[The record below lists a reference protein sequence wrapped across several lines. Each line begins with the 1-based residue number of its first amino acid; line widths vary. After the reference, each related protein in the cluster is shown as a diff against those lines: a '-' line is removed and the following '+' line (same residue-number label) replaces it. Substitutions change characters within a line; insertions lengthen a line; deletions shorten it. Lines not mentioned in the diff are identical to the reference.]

1 MGFTRIEDADLNN
14 VGVIGLPDRPGLST
28 AAMQNK
34 LEETSR
40 SVVIPKHNGLIDELE
55 DVTAAENIGITPPT
69 GRTGTKIKAVIDE
82 LSSAVDGSVKDTFK
96 NIESGGTTYTASGE
110 DTFKINAGSNVTITP
125 LVGDK
130 GISISATGGGQSTGD
145 MLMSDY
151 DSSGDVKSASSTGN
165 GIKDYVASAISGKQD
180 TLSHG
185 TGISISSNT
194 VSVDFGS
201 VSSGDTKPVSGGDVY
216 SAVSAKQD
224 TISVDTGL
232 TLTSNTIG
240 VDYGSVASGNNKPVK
255 GGDVYSAVSA
265 KQDTISVDT
274 GLTLNSNTIGVDYG
288 SVSSGDNKPVKG
300 GDVYTA
306 VSGKSAVSWNQQI
319 TTGQQIATITID
331 GTTTNVFAPTGGGGG
346 GGGNVDSVNGK
357 QGTVILELGDMDDAN
372 FTSLGDNHVPIY
384 DATDQE
390 WQNAALSTVAL
401 SGAYNDLSG
410 KPTLATVATS
420 GSYSDLSNKPSI
432 PTVTD
437 TYSGT
442 SSDAMSGK
450 AVKSALQTL
459 DGSVTGSPATSKTLS
474 AFSETDGV
482 VSATFSDISITKSQV
497 SDFPAIPDALA
508 DLTTDV
514 SISGTPTQGQALIVN
529 SSGKWANANLPSGGH
544 TMSPTP
550 DASVDEAAVVSAV
563 NDALTIDGGANDEV
577 PSLFGMGMWANT
589 DCIILMAQVDQG
601 DDGLGEWNDDW
612 EEEVT
617 PQRSGWLWDESLY
630 QVLEDG
636 NGNRRYDIHI
646 EPDFDVAEGEV
657 VSLYS
662 MRVDD
667 DYTLNGVHGGCVAF
681 KFNGEIQNAHAYVG
695 VKLTHLRT
703 KYKVVTP
710 LT

>member
-1 MGFTRIEDADLNN
+1 M
-14 VGVIGLPDRPGLST
+14 
-28 AAMQNK
+28 
-34 LEETSR
+34 
-40 SVVIPKHNGLIDELE
+40 
-55 DVTAAENIGITPPT
+55 
-69 GRTGTKIKAVIDE
+69 
-82 LSSAVDGSVKDTFK
+82 
-96 NIESGGTTYTASGE
+96 
-110 DTFKINAGSNVTITP
+110 
-125 LVGDK
+125 
-130 GISISATGGGQSTGD
+130 
-145 MLMSDY
+145 
-151 DSSGDVKSASSTGN
+151 
-165 GIKDYVASAISGKQD
+165 
-180 TLSHG
+180 
-185 TGISISSNT
+185 
-194 VSVDFGS
+194 
-201 VSSGDTKPVSGGDVY
+201 
-216 SAVSAKQD
+216 
-224 TISVDTGL
+224 

-255 GGDVYSAVSA
+255 GGDVYTAVSA

-288 SVSSGDNKPVKG
+288 SVASGDNKPVKG

-357 QGTVILELGDMDDAN
+357 EGTVILELGDMDDAN
-372 FTSLGDNHVPIY
+372 FTGLADNHVPIY

-401 SGAYNDLSG
+401 SGAYSDLSG

-420 GSYSDLSNKPSI
+420 GSYSDLSNKPTI
-432 PTVTD
+432 PTVSD

-442 SSDAMSGK
+442 SGDAMSGK
-450 AVKSALQTL
+450 AVKAALQTL
-459 DGSVTGSPATSKTLS
+459 DGSVSGSPGTGKTLS

-497 SDFPAIPDALA
+497 SDFPTIPDELS
-508 DLTTDV
+508 DLTGDV
-514 SISGTPTQGQALIVN
+514 QISSPANDQVLKYNGSKWVN
-529 SSGKWANANLPSGGH
+529 GAAPVGGH

-550 DASVDEAAVVSAV
+550 SSSLDEDDVVDAVI
-563 NDALTIDGGANDEV
+563 DALTIDGGENDEV
-577 PSLFGMGMWANT
+577 PSLFGMGLWANT

-662 MRVDD
+662 MRIDD